1 MNQDYVRKARPQRG
15 KRKPASR
22 SGGRQP
28 SRPPFPVFRAVLA
41 LALLIGF
48 GVFLYIIKGRAGEP
62 KPETAPVVKAKPIP
76 IEDQRPAKEKFDYM
90 TLLEN
95 KEVNVDLP
103 SGASP
108 TDLSVDPEQQK
119 RLLAQA
125 EAEKKKLEQERL
137 KAQQQSGAAVLPQS
151 DAERAAALL
160 TGQPV
165 SDKPAPT
172 TATATPAAEPAGR
185 GYLMQC
191 GAFRTN
197 DQASSMKL
205 RLAFQGHTAQVVQG
219 QVNGSTR
226 YKVVLGPFASKADAE
241 GQRAAMKAKHL
252 VDNCT
257 IWMK

>member
-1 MNQDYVRKARPQRG
+1 MRVVLAAELVIGFAIFLDVLKGSADDPQTAG
-15 KRKPASR
+15 KNKPA
-22 SGGRQP
+22 
-28 SRPPFPVFRAVLA
+28 V
-41 LALLIGF
+41 
-48 GVFLYIIKGRAGEP
+48 
-62 KPETAPVVKAKPIP
+62 KPIP
-76 IEDQRPAKEKFDYM
+76 IEEQRPAKEKFDYM

-219 QVNGSTR
+219 QVNGSTW

>member
-1 MNQDYVRKARPQRG
+1 MSQDYVRKARPARP

-22 SGGRQP
+22 PGRQP
-28 SRPPFPVFRAVLA
+28 ARAPFPVFRAVLA
-41 LALLIGF
+41 LVLQIGF
-48 GVFLYIIKGRAGEP
+48 GVFLYILKGSAGEP
-62 KPETAPVVKAKPIP
+62 KPEPAAAPQAKPIP

-95 KEVNVDLP
+95 KEVNVELP
-103 SGASP
+103 SGAEP
-108 TDLSVDPEQQK
+108 TDFSVDPEQQK

-125 EAEKKKLEQERL
+125 EAEKKKLEQARL

-160 TGQPV
+160 AGQPV
-165 SDKPAPT
+165 SEQP
-172 TATATPAAEPAGR
+172 TATPAASTAPAGR

-197 DQASSMKL
+197 DQAASMKL
-205 RLAFQGHTAQVVQG
+205 RLAFQGHSAQVQQG
-219 QVNGSTR
+219 QVNGSTW
-226 YKVVLGPFASKADAE
+226 YKVILGPFASKAEAE
-241 GQRAAMKAKHL
+241 SQRAAMKAKHL